1 MTLKGSDQSITTWY
15 DPLLFRVIFPLLTLL
30 IKVFL
35 STFRVIRVEG
45 KDKMDEALFQS
56 GGRAVY
62 ASWHQRVVVPVPHLT
77 ESNVT
82 VMISQSR
89 DGEYAARFIRA
100 FGFKTVRGSS
110 TRGGSDA
117 LSNLIQKLMEGSSG
131 GMVVDGPV
139 GPARVAKIG
148 TVVMASKTGVPIIPL
163 AYGAD
168 RCWVLNSWDR
178 FMIPKPFAR
187 VMLRYEEPI
196 WIPASGDREELEP
209 YRQIL
214 EDRLNRG
221 NSWCDKQFGEERPWR
236 R

>member
-187 VMLRYEEPI
+187 VMLRYEDPI
-196 WIPASGDREELEP
+196 WIPASGDRENLES
-209 YRQIL
+209 YRQLL

-221 NSWCDKQFGEERPWR
+221 NSRCDKQFGEERPWR